1 MREPVKGKT
10 EAGRR
15 REARAHETRRRIIEA
30 GLGLF
35 IEQGYT
41 ATTVQ
46 QLAHAADVA
55 PATVY
60 QAFGTK
66 QAILS
71 AALDVTIAGDD
82 EPLALVERDWVAD
95 ASREQDHRRRLQLIV
110 EGACRIAARTAVL
123 KDVIRDAAATEPRAR
138 DLVRQDHDRRYRT
151 QEYLVDLLLEHRS
164 LRPGIDRRRAV
175 DTFFALV
182 NSATYDLLVKQRGWT
197 INDWQDWIVDLIER
211 ECFEPTD

>member
-30 GLGLF
+30 GLRLF

-71 AALDVTIAGDD
+71 AALDVAIAGDD
-82 EPLALVERDWVAD
+82 APLAVVERDWVSD
-95 ASREQDHRRRLQLIV
+95 ARREQDHRRRLQLIV
-110 EGACRIAARTAVL
+110 EGACRIAARTAAL
-123 KDVIRDAAATEPRAR
+123 KEVIRDAAATEPRAR
-138 DLVRQDHDRRYRT
+138 DLVRQDHERRYRT
-151 QEYLVDLLLEHRS
+151 QEYLVDLLLDHRS

>member
-1 MREPVKGKT
+1 MREPVKGRT
-10 EAGRR
+10 DAGRR

-30 GLGLF
+30 GLRLF

-82 EPLALVERDWVAD
+82 APLAVVERDWVAD

-110 EGACRIAARTAVL
+110 EGACRIAARTAAL
-123 KDVIRDAAATEPRAR
+123 KEVIRDAAATEPAAR

-151 QEYLVDLLLEHRS
+151 QEHLVDLLLEHRS

-182 NSATYDLLVKQRGWT
+182 NSATYDLLVTQRGWT
-197 INDWQDWIVDLIER
+197 INDWRDWIVDLIER

>member
-1 MREPVKGKT
+1 MREPVKGKS
-10 EAGRR
+10 EEGRR
-15 REARAHETRRRIIEA
+15 REARARETRRRIIEA
-30 GLGLF
+30 GLRLF

-66 QAILS
+66 QAILT

-82 EPLALVERDWVAD
+82 APQAVVERDWVAD

-110 EGACRIAARTAVL
+110 EGACLIAARTAAL
-123 KDVIRDAAATEPRAR
+123 KEVIRDAAATDPRAQ
-138 DLVRQDHDRRYRT
+138 DLVRQDHERRYRT
-151 QEYLVDLLLEHRS
+151 QERLVDLLLEHRS
-164 LRPGIDRRRAV
+164 LRPGIDRSRAV

-182 NSATYDLLVKQRGWT
+182 NSATYDLLVTQRGWT
-197 INDWQDWIVDLIER
+197 INDWQRWIVDLIER

>member
-30 GLGLF
+30 GLRLF
-35 IEQGYT
+35 LEQGYA

-82 EPLALVERDWVAD
+82 APLAVVERDWVAD
-95 ASREQDHRRRLQLIV
+95 ATREQDPRRRLQLIV
-110 EGACRIAARTAVL
+110 EGACRIAARTAAL
-123 KDVIRDAAATEPRAR
+123 KEVIRDAAATEPRAR
-138 DLVRQDHDRRYRT
+138 DLMHQDHERRYRT
-151 QEYLVDLLLEHRS
+151 QEHLVDLLLEDHR

-175 DTFFALV
+175 DTFFAVV
-182 NSATYDLLVKQRGWT
+182 NSATYDLLVTQRDWT
-197 INDWQDWIVDLIER
+197 IESWQRWIVDLIER

>member
-30 GLGLF
+30 GFRLF

-82 EPLALVERDWVAD
+82 APLAVVERDWVAD

-110 EGACRIAARTAVL
+110 EGACQIAARTAAL
-123 KDVIRDAAATEPRAR
+123 KEVIRDAAATEPRAR
-138 DLVRQDHDRRYRT
+138 DLVRQDHERRYRT
-151 QEYLVDLLLEHRS
+151 QEHLIDLLLEHRS
-164 LRPGIDRRRAV
+164 LRSGIDRRRAV

-197 INDWQDWIVDLIER
+197 INDWQGWIGDLIER

>member
-15 REARAHETRRRIIEA
+15 REAKARETRRRIVEA
-30 GLGLF
+30 GLRLF

-41 ATTVQ
+41 ATTVR

-66 QAILS
+66 QAILA

-82 EPLALVERDWVAD
+82 APLAVAERNWVAD
-95 ASREQDHRRRLQLIV
+95 AASEPDPRRRLQLVV
-110 EGACRIAARTAVL
+110 EGACRIAARTAAL
-123 KDVIRDAAATEPRAR
+123 KEVIRDAATTVPRAR
-138 DLVRQDHDRRYRT
+138 DLVRQDHERRYRT
-151 QEYLVDLLLEHRS
+151 QEHLVDLLLEDRS

-182 NSATYDLLVKQRGWT
+182 NSATYDLLVTQRGWT
-197 INDWQDWIVDLIER
+197 IDDWQRWIFDLIER
-211 ECFEPTD
+211 ECFEPSG